1 MDAADQGPE
10 GMLSKPN
17 PRVTGKF
24 SIRRP
29 PLVVVVVVVMVMMM
43 VMSVSIHNQAGR
55 TLRNQTMCHLPSFS
69 HAGPELRDVLANPS
83 QGSHN
88 PNIFRLA

>member
-1 MDAADQGPE
+1 MDAPDQGPE

-29 PLVVVVVVVMVMMM
+29 LVVVVVVVMVMMM
-43 VMSVSIHNQAGR
+43 VMSVSIHSQAGR
-55 TLRNQTMCHLPSFS
+55 TLRNQTVYVSPPLLQPCWP
-69 HAGPELRDVLANPS
+69 
-83 QGSHN
+83 
-88 PNIFRLA
+88 

>member
-1 MDAADQGPE
+1 MDAPDQGPE

-29 PLVVVVVVVMVMMM
+29 LVVVVVVVVVMVMMM
-43 VMSVSIHNQAGR
+43 VMMMVMSVSIHSQAGR
-55 TLRNQTMCHLPSFS
+55 TLRNQTVYVSPPLLQPCWP
-69 HAGPELRDVLANPS
+69 
-83 QGSHN
+83 
-88 PNIFRLA
+88 

>member
-1 MDAADQGPE
+1 MDAPDQGPE

-29 PLVVVVVVVMVMMM
+29 LVVVVVVVVVMVMMM
-43 VMSVSIHNQAGR
+43 VMSVSIHSQAGR
-55 TLRNQTMCHLPSFS
+55 TLRNQTVYVSPPLLQPCWP
-69 HAGPELRDVLANPS
+69 
-83 QGSHN
+83 
-88 PNIFRLA
+88 